1 MFIDNNLYV
10 MKIGGRPKDST
21 AWSSLWAVG
30 TNYSDSIDLGSTT
43 NRSIAEG
50 GYMVW
55 RQGAAETM
63 AATGTLQIQ
72 LVCSAAATLGTDT
85 VLWAT
90 AVLTHAQ
97 IIAAM
102 LINTIV
108 WVVKV
113 PQNIPL
119 RYLGVA
125 WVVAADAMETTTAD
139 IFFTPNAPYGFAGAK

>member
-1 MFIDNNLYV
+1 MYIDNNLYL
-10 MKIGGRPKDST
+10 MKIGGRPSDAT
-21 AWSSLWAVG
+21 AWSSLWAAT
-30 TNYSDSIDLGSTT
+30 TNYSDSVDLASTT

-63 AATGTLQIQ
+63 TATGTLQVQ

-85 VLWAT
+85 VLWST

-108 WVVKV
+108 WVVKI

-125 WVVAADAMETTTAD
+125 WIVGTDAMETTTAD
-139 IFFTPNAPYGFAGAK
+139 IFITPDAPYPAV